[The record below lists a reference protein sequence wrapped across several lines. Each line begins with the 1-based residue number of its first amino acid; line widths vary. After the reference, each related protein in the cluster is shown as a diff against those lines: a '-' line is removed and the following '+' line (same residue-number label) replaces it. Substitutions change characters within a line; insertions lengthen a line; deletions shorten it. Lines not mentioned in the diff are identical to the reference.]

1 LKARTFAWDYAGH
14 WPICPSI
21 YFAGVK
27 AATAIVASSLDA
39 KEACDMGS
47 IISSSAPRQGQ
58 SGFFDGQLLI
68 AMPGML
74 DDRFARA
81 VIYVCAH
88 SEEGAMGIIVN
99 RPAETVDFSQ
109 LLVQLNVIAPD
120 EAIRLPAGA
129 SSVPVLNGG
138 PVDTSRGFVLH
149 SNDYSIE
156 NSTLPIRG
164 GVSLTATI
172 DILRAIAR
180 GSGPGRA
187 LLALGYAG
195 WAAGQLEAEMGHN
208 GWLNCPAD
216 HALIFDS
223 ALDSKYERA
232 FRQAGI
238 DLGQLSSDAGNA

>member
-1 LKARTFAWDYAGH
+1 
-14 WPICPSI
+14 
-21 YFAGVK
+21 
-27 AATAIVASSLDA
+27 
-39 KEACDMGS
+39 MGS
-47 IISSSAPRQGQ
+47 KISPSAARQSQ
-58 SGFFDGQLLI
+58 SGFLDGQLLI

-74 DDRFARA
+74 DDRFARS

-99 RPAETVDFSQ
+99 RPAERVDFPQ
-109 LLVQLNVIAPD
+109 LLVQLNVIGPD
-120 EAIRLPAGA
+120 EAIRLPAEA
-129 SSVPVLNGG
+129 SSMLVLSGG

-149 SNDYSIE
+149 SNDFSID
-156 NSTLPIRG
+156 NSTLLIGG

-195 WAAGQLEAEMGHN
+195 WAAGQLEAEMQHN

-216 HALIFDS
+216 PSLIFDS

-232 FRQAGI
+232 FRKAGI

>member
-1 LKARTFAWDYAGH
+1 MPIIWRT
-14 WPICPSI
+14 CPSI
-21 YFAGVK
+21 YFSGVK
-27 AATAIVASSLDA
+27 AATAIVSSSFDFYR
-39 KEACDMGS
+39 ACDMGS
-47 IISSSAPRQGQ
+47 KLSPSASRQSQ
-58 SGFFDGQLLI
+58 SGYFDGQLLI

-74 DDRFARA
+74 DDRFARS

-99 RPAETVDFSQ
+99 RPAERVDFPQ
-109 LLVQLNVIAPD
+109 LLVQLKVIGPD
-120 EAIRLPAGA
+120 EAIRLPAEA
-129 SSVPVLNGG
+129 SSLLVLSGG

-149 SNDYSIE
+149 SNDFSID
-156 NSTLPIRG
+156 NSTLPIGG

-195 WAAGQLEAEMGHN
+195 WAAGQLEAEMQHN
-208 GWLNCPAD
+208 GWLNCRAD
-216 HALIFDS
+216 PSLIFDS

-232 FRQAGI
+232 FRMAGV